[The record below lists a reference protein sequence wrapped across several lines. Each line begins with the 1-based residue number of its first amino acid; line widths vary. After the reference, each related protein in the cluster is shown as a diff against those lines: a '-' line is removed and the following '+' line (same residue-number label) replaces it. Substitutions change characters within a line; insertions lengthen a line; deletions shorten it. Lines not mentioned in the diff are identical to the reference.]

1 MQTELDLK
9 VVFTSPTRGLL
20 TGKIS
25 PRVFEACSTCPG
37 RHQWREREFF
47 FETTAANLEHLARE
61 LPDINW
67 SDEAKAKLDSVLKL
81 RELEANKPIVV
92 GEDGWQFKS
101 APYDHQKE
109 AFYLSRDRESFA
121 YFMEMGTGK
130 THVGIN
136 VMAWLHE
143 NRGVDTI
150 LILAPNGVHR
160 QWIKEQIPDHF
171 PTHIV
176 HAKDWYESSKSK
188 AVTKRLQDLKNYS
201 GLRILAQ
208 HIESLSHSSGF
219 EFAEAFLKSG
229 KKCLII
235 LDESSRIK
243 SASSIR
249 TKNVIKLRD
258 LASYRRIMSGT
269 PITKG
274 VEDLYSQFMFL
285 DKNIL
290 GYSSFFTFKSR
301 YCVMGGFEQ
310 RQIIGY
316 RNVPELQRRIDGH
329 AYRKTKEECL
339 TLPEKIFVTREV
351 EFTPEQKALYEQVKE
366 EFLALLNDG
375 TVVEMP
381 LAIVRM
387 LRLQQILSGHFPNP
401 ETQEMQYVPSNR
413 TNALL
418 EVLEESGESKVIV
431 WTRFKH
437 DIDMISKA
445 LKDAGIG
452 FVTYTGET
460 SQNDRV
466 AAIDNFRN
474 DPSIKVFLGNPAA
487 AGIGLNL
494 TVANVVV
501 WYSMTFNLDE
511 YLQAND
517 RCHRIGQKWAV
528 TYVTLVTPG
537 SLDIKIAKALRNKK
551 NIADTV
557 LDVRELIE

>member
-1 MQTELDLK
+1 MQSDLNLK
-9 VVFTSPTRGLL
+9 VAFSTSTRGIL

-25 PRVFEACSTCPG
+25 PRVYEACSSCPG
-37 RHQWREREFF
+37 RKQWREREFF
-47 FETTAANLEHLARE
+47 FETTAANLEHLALH
-61 LPDINW
+61 LPEIEW
-67 SDEAKAKLDSVLKL
+67 SEEAKAKLESIRKL
-81 RELEANKPIVV
+81 RQLEAERVIVV
-92 GEDGWQFKS
+92 EEDGWSFKTN
-101 APYDHQKE
+101 PYDHQKE

-136 VMAWLHE
+136 VMAWLHKHKE
-143 NRGVDTI
+143 VDTI

-171 PTHIV
+171 PEEIQH
-176 HAKDWYESSKSK
+176 KRDWYESSKSK
-188 AVTKRLQDLKNYS
+188 SVVKRLQEVMDYK
-201 GLRILAQ
+201 GLRIIAQ
-208 HIESLSHSSGF
+208 HIESLSYSSGF
-219 EFAEAFLKSG
+219 DFAESFLKSG
-229 KKCLII
+229 KKSLII

-243 SASSIR
+243 SPSSIR
-249 TKNVIKLRD
+249 TKNVLKLRD

-269 PITKG
+269 PIANG

-310 RQIIGY
+310 RQIVGY
-316 RNVPELQRRIDGH
+316 RNLPELQRRIDGH

-351 EFTPEQKALYEQVKE
+351 EFTPEQKVLYEQVKE
-366 EFLALLNDG
+366 DFLAELSDG

-401 ETQEMQYVPSNR
+401 ETKEIQYVPSNR
-413 TNALL
+413 TTALL
-418 EVLEESGESKVIV
+418 EVLEEAGESKVIV

-445 LKDAGIG
+445 LQDAKIG

-460 SQNDRV
+460 SQNDRIK
-466 AAIDNFRN
+466 AIDDFRN
-474 DPSIKVFLGNPAA
+474 DPSIKVFLGNPSA

-517 RCHRIGQKWAV
+517 RCHRIGQKWPV

-537 SLDIKIAKALRNKK
+537 SLDVKISKALKSKK

-557 LDVRELIE
+557 LDVRELLE